1 MPAGASCRMSIGGS
15 ACSPSHDPRKAGKCY
30 RCDRPLPPKP
40 EPIHRSLDLE
50 RAATEE
56 AARGACDPTQLIGHA
71 EVRALKLS
79 GEYVPDFMLIR
90 PGRDR
95 LLDAR
100 EEAADARNHLVF
112 WLQENNDFEDERRDD
127 VMIALRFFALAY
139 DRLTQEER

>member
-1 MPAGASCRMSIGGS
+1 
-15 ACSPSHDPRKAGKCY
+15 
-30 RCDRPLPPKP
+30 
-40 EPIHRSLDLE
+40 LE